1 MAIVGDLV
9 IGRQGENRVPV
20 SGRYSAPADFR
31 VAMPAGSTYTR
42 TGSAT
47 GLTLAGTLTEFAADV
62 PQRTNRGLA
71 LEPASTNVLLN
82 NVFDGGGAAPT
93 KWSQPD
99 GSGSSVA
106 TASVLIAGAS
116 AYIQTATAQR
126 PYLAQTV
133 TVGVGTYTL
142 SFYVEAI
149 TGTIIAIN
157 MLLPVPGTATAGDT
171 IWPVCPAN
179 PSGGLAG
186 VIGVG
191 RLDIQVPVTGAGT
204 LSVWAGVGA
213 GSPATGSATFSLPV
227 AEAGAVAT
235 SPILTTGST
244 ATRGLP
250 VFTEAVPAG
259 FTKAMLTYYDGT
271 TTLVSGLLPGGT
283 LDVATAVIGAGKG
296 RFGVSELVTRSWLS

>member
-1 MAIVGDLV
+1 MAVVGDLV
-9 IGRQGENRVPV
+9 IGRQGASRLPV
-20 SGRYSAPADFR
+20 SGSYSAPADFR
-31 VAMPAGSTYTR
+31 VAMPVGSTYTR
-42 TGSAT
+42 TGAAT
-47 GLTLAGTLTEFAADV
+47 GLTVAGLLSSFDADA
-62 PQRTNRGLA
+62 PQRTDRGLA
-71 LEPASTNVLLN
+71 LEPASTNLLLN
-82 NVFDGGGAAPT
+82 NVFDGGGASPT
-93 KWSQPD
+93 SWTRPD
-99 GSGSSVA
+99 GSGTSA
-106 TASVLIAGAS
+106 PTASVLMAGAS
-116 AYIQTATAQR
+116 AYIQTSTAQR
-126 PYLAQTV
+126 PFLAQTV
-133 TVGVGTYTL
+133 TVDVGTHTL

-157 MLLPVPGTATAGDT
+157 MIFPVLGTATAGDT

-204 LSVWAGVGA
+204 LSVGAGVGA
-213 GSPATGSATFSLPV
+213 GSPTTGSATFSLPV

-244 ATRGLP
+244 TTRGLP
-250 VFTEAVPAG
+250 VFTEVVPAD
-259 FTKAMLTYYDGT
+259 FTKALLTYYDGT